1 MKELPQTFNC
11 KHFKQEIN
19 RIALILIC
27 YEAVFLIF
35 AIVFTI
41 LLGIWQGL
49 SIIPEASSL
58 DSFNADNLAAN
69 GWPYLLST
77 LIATGT
83 AIAFRKQH
91 VLRKDLSCQQKP
103 MRFYAFSFFLAFM
116 MAIQL
121 FNQFFSVS
129 IESFL
134 NVFGYSMAESM
145 EALTEIDD
153 TVSMFFYVVFIGPV
167 AEEIMFRGVVLHSL
181 KKYGKIFAVVISSL
195 AFGLMHGNLYQL
207 LFAFGIGLM
216 LAYITLEYSFKWAV
230 VLHILNNLIFGEFI
244 LFLTKRFS
252 ETVIAR
258 FQFFSIQSFLFSS
271 SLFFFRSFP
280 LFEPTFDNIALQK
293 DNMHSL
299 SNRFFHSF
307 ILLSICF

>member
-1 MKELPQTFNC
+1 
-11 KHFKQEIN
+11 
-19 RIALILIC
+19 
-27 YEAVFLIF
+27 
-35 AIVFTI
+35 
-41 LLGIWQGL
+41 
-49 SIIPEASSL
+49 
-58 DSFNADNLAAN
+58 
-69 GWPYLLST
+69 
-77 LIATGT
+77 
-83 AIAFRKQH
+83 
-91 VLRKDLSCQQKP
+91 

-258 FQFFSIQSFLFSS
+258 FQFFSIQSFYFRPHCSFSEVSRYS
-271 SLFFFRSFP
+271 SLLSTTSHCKRTICTHFQIDSSTR
-280 LFEPTFDNIALQK
+280 LFCCQSAFD
-293 DNMHSL
+293 ST
-299 SNRFFHSF
+299 
-307 ILLSICF
+307 